1 MRRSKNMRKT
11 MKRSKG
17 MAVGGKPDFL
27 DLDKDGNKEESMKVA
42 AMQAKRR
49 KAAVGGKNTKM
60 TAKGRAVGGKNTKM
74 KAKGMAVGG
83 KNTKMKAKGRAVG
96 GKNTKM
102 KAMYLG
108 GMTGMASPN
117 MGRRM
122 DENMMQGS
130 TSRPTRMMAVGGK
143 NTKMK
148 AKGRAVGGKNTKMKA
163 YAMGAGV
170 RKTKMA

>member
-1 MRRSKNMRKT
+1 
-11 MKRSKG
+11 

-49 KAAVGGKNTKM
+49 KSDL
-60 TAKGRAVGGKNTKM
+60 
-74 KAKGMAVGG
+74 GG

>member
-1 MRRSKNMRKT
+1 MKERMRK
-11 MKRSKG
+11 MKKSKY
-17 MAVGGKPDFL
+17 MAKGGKNTKLMAKGGKPDFL
-27 DLDKDGNKEESMKVA
+27 DLDKDGNKKEPMKVA
-42 AMQAKRR
+42 AMQAK
-49 KAAVGGKNTKM
+49 K
-60 TAKGRAVGGKNTKM
+60 
-74 KAKGMAVGG
+74 MAVGG

-102 KAMYLG
+102 KPMMYG

-117 MGRRM
+117 MGRKM

-130 TSRPTRMMAVGGK
+130 TSRPTTMMAMGGK

-148 AKGRAVGGKNTKMKA
+148 AKGRAMGGKNTKMKA
-163 YAMGAGV
+163 YAMGGGV